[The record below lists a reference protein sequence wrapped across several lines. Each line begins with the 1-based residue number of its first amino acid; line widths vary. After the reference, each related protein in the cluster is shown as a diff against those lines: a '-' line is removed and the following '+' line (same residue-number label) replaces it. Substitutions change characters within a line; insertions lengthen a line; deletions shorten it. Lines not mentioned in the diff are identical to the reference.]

1 MKYFMIAFQSLKK
14 KKSDA
19 VALFFL
25 ILFATV
31 MMYVGISIF
40 SNLGNV
46 LDATNERNNG
56 ADVWLGSSCPEVERI
71 EDTILNFE
79 GVEALERGEVQ
90 YAASAKYWQEGD
102 AKEDAEEMGFLM
114 ESLEEERTISVPEI
128 VDRGVQKKE
137 NSVVLPYYMH
147 VAMGY
152 ETGDSIYLEVGEQ
165 VYQCEVYGF
174 IEDVLFATPTNIS
187 VYQVWLAEGVY
198 ERMQSA
204 SGNAALQYTIYK
216 VQLADEYAS
225 DDIESELYTTI
236 EKEVEGFAQYDNLT
250 LNYDTMRSGDMITA
264 SILTAILIV
273 FALVIVLVTIVII
286 CFSIQNS
293 LERNMTNTGILEAS
307 GYTAGQLIAS
317 TLIEMGSVTA
327 FGIFVGLALSPVM
340 ADVIGMVVVSS
351 IGVRWALGFDFA
363 SAGITI
369 ITILLFVLLAS
380 YIVARRFRKI
390 SILDALRGGVK
401 THNFRRNHIPLDTT
415 FLPTHVALGVKGIL
429 NQKKKS
435 IAVLVITIVLAFACN
450 AGFFLYQNMVLSM
463 DNLLML
469 VGIEQASAQASIP
482 QEQDIY
488 EVGTAVAALDGVTQV
503 NYYATNTISIAY
515 NGVSVNE
522 QTDCW
527 EDTERLVTNTLVEGR
542 QARYDNEIVL
552 SSPICESLGAEVG
565 DTVTVTSNEQSGEYL
580 IVGMTQHI
588 SYLGRKAV
596 MTFEG
601 IQRINQAVTPNILMV
616 YKDEDVTFAE
626 LKRAFHDLYP
636 DCEIVDA
643 EKVIN
648 ATCSS
653 ISVAMAALCVLFNVC
668 TILVMIS
675 IMFLM
680 IRMKLTQENVRM
692 GVDKALGF
700 TTIQLITRVVM
711 NYLPVVFVG
720 TILGGALS
728 YVSFNSLVSLCL
740 SFCGIKSCNM
750 DKGMEYMVL
759 TVIIINVTAFLASI
773 ITSARIRKIEPCR
786 MIKE

>member
-14 KKSDA
+14 KKSDV

-56 ADVWLGSSCPEVERI
+56 ADVWLGSPCLEVEAI
-71 EDTILNFE
+71 EDTILKFE
-79 GVEALERGEVQ
+79 GVENLEIGEGQ
-90 YAASAKYWQEGD
+90 YVVSAQYWQEKD
-102 AKEDAEEMGFLM
+102 TKEDAEEMGFLF
-114 ESLEEERTISVPEI
+114 ESLEEERRISVPEI
-128 VDRGVQKKE
+128 VDRGEQKKE
-137 NSVVLPYYMH
+137 NSIVLPYYMH

-152 ETGDSIYLEVGEQ
+152 ETGDIIHLEVGEQ

-174 IEDVLFATPTNIS
+174 IEDVLFATPTNLS
-187 VYQVWLAEGVY
+187 VYRVWLAEEVY
-198 ERMQSA
+198 ERMQSE
-204 SGNAALQYTIYK
+204 SGNAAWQYTMYK
-216 VQLADEYAS
+216 VQLADGYAS
-225 DDIESELYTTI
+225 DDVESELYTTI
-236 EKEVEGFAQYDNLT
+236 EKEVGDFAQYYNLT
-250 LNYDTMRSGDMITA
+250 LNYDTMRSGDMMTA

-273 FALVIVLVTIVII
+273 FALIIVLMTIVII

-307 GYTAGQLIAS
+307 GYTAEQLIAS

-327 FGIFVGLALSPVM
+327 LGIFAGLALSPAM
-340 ADVIGMVVVSS
+340 ADVIGMVVASS
-351 IGVRWALGFDFA
+351 IGVRWAFGFDLV

-380 YIVARRFRKI
+380 YIVARKYKKI

-415 FLPTHVALGVKGIL
+415 LLPTHVALGVKGIL

-435 IAVLVITIVLAFACN
+435 IAVLAITIVLAFACN
-450 AGFFLYQNMVLSM
+450 AGFFLYQNMVLSV
-463 DNLLML
+463 DSLLRL

-482 QEQDIY
+482 QEEDIY
-488 EVGTAVAALDGVTQV
+488 EVGAAVAALDGVTQV

-515 NGVSVNE
+515 NGVFVNE

-527 EDTERLVTNTLVEGR
+527 EDTESLVTNTLVEGR
-542 QARYDNEIVL
+542 QPRYDNEIVL
-552 SSPICESLGAEVG
+552 SSPICKSLGAEVG

-601 IQRINQAVTPNILMV
+601 IQGINEAVAPNILMV
-616 YKDEDVTFAE
+616 YKAEDVSFDE
-626 LKRAFHDLYP
+626 LERAFHDLYP
-636 DCEIVDA
+636 DYEIVDA

-653 ISVAMAALCVLFNVC
+653 VSAAMTALCVLFNVC

-675 IMFLM
+675 VMFLM
-680 IRMKLTQENVRM
+680 ICMKLTQEKIRM

-700 TTIQLITRVVM
+700 TTLQLITRVVM

-728 YVSFNSLVSLCL
+728 YVSFNPLVSLCL
-740 SFCGIKSCNM
+740 SFCGIQNCNM
-750 DKGMEYMVL
+750 DRGMEYMVL
-759 TVIIINVTAFLASI
+759 TVVIINITAFLASFL
-773 ITSARIRKIEPCR
+773 TSVRIRKIEPCR
-786 MIKE
+786 MIQE